1 MKHLLNDMSFEEKQ
15 NIREQHTGGMK
26 VMSDSFRRLV
36 NGKLGDSKPLV
47 SEQVTGDTT
56 TTPVVGGGGFVDR
69 EKVDVINGVQIP
81 KNQLGSDGKPE
92 TYINK
97 LLKSYGKLNFKD
109 DKGTVITGSYDY
121 QKTRDEGLGQYVYY
135 KMDILDPTNFELNF
149 KEHYGVNTYVYSVD
163 CKLIDGINKI
173 TSKDNASTRNDKT
186 KFGLR
191 ELTFEK
197 PTGDALKRFCKAMYP
212 KNMSSFGWDVAQYD
226 N

>member
-1 MKHLLNDMSFEEKQ
+1 MKHLLNDMSFEERQ

-47 SEQVTGDTT
+47 SEQVTGDTPT
-56 TTPVVGGGGFVDR
+56 TVTGGGGFVDR

-135 KMDILDPTNFELNF
+135 KMDILNPTNFELNF

-197 PTGDALKRFCKAMYP
+197 PTGDALKRFCKAIYP

>member
-47 SEQVTGDTT
+47 SEQVTTDTT
-56 TTPVVGGGGFVDR
+56 TVVGGGGFVDR

-121 QKTRDEGLGQYVYY
+121 QKTIDEGLGQYVYY

-173 TSKDNASTRNDKT
+173 TSKDNASTRNYKT

>member
-1 MKHLLNDMSFEEKQ
+1 MLERRLLN
-15 NIREQHTGGMK
+15 
-26 VMSDSFRRLV
+26 
-36 NGKLGDSKPLV
+36 
-47 SEQVTGDTT
+47 EQVTGD

-149 KEHYGVNTYVYSVD
+149 KKHYGVNTYVYSVD

-197 PTGDALKRFCKAMYP
+197 PTGDALKRFCKAIYP